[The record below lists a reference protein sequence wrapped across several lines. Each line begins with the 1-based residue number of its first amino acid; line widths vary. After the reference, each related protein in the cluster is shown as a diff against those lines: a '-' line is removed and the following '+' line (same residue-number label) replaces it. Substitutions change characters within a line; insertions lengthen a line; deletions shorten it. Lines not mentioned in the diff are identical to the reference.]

1 MHATFHQVHERL
13 RAREDARFASW
24 RREAVR
30 SRGVCMSG
38 MGPGPFEPA
47 TDTELK
53 AEARAELRRAHAY
66 QSSPEGR
73 FQSAAYLIWRATG
86 DERLLNCASRG
97 LEDEAGRAADL
108 LADMEGPAA
117 DKAREALADF
127 ALQSEAA

>member
-1 MHATFHQVHERL
+1 MHTTFPQARERQ

-30 SRGVCMSG
+30 SRGVSVSG

-47 TDTELK
+47 TDAELS
-53 AEARAELRRAHAY
+53 ALARADVRRAHAY
-66 QSSPEGR
+66 QASPEGR

-97 LEDEAGRAADL
+97 LEDEAARAAGL
-108 LADMEGPAA
+108 LDDMEGPAA
-117 DKAREALADF
+117 DKAREALVEFMAR
-127 ALQSEAA
+127 SEAA